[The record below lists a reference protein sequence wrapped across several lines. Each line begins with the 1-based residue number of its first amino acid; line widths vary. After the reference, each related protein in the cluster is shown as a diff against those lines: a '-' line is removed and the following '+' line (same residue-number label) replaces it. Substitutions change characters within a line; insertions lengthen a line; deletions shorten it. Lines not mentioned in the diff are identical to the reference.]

1 MASWKDRLRPA
12 SFRGIAFFID
22 SSQYTGGRRVAFHE
36 FPDRDNPFPE
46 DLGKVGQTFRVEGHI
61 LGDTYF
67 DTKQQLLEAA
77 NKEGPGEL
85 VHPYYGTL
93 LVQCGAFSID
103 EDNREGRIAKISFQF
118 YEAGD
123 NRYPKEVDD
132 KQFVLEE
139 KNLSAL
145 DKSKAEFDR
154 RFSIAK
160 LPGFAVDTARK
171 SIADAATA
179 FENATKGVQTQ
190 AKEIADLAFAI
201 RNLRAETN
209 DLLQSPAN
217 LSQRLLDSFSLLE
230 DACSVPRGKF
240 AAAQTF
246 VAFGSGDTPIP
257 TTTPIRQKQNE
268 NKRVFDD
275 LMKRAS
281 TIQAVSAA
289 STIEFESVNEASQTR
304 DTLRDQIDE
313 ILLTC
318 EDDDVFQAFQDVKAQ
333 LARVL
338 PDADSDLPN
347 VQEVKTQDTNPS
359 LVIAY
364 DLFEVPEAEE
374 DLINRNKIA
383 HPGFVLGGSTLEVI
397 DVRKSS

>member
-246 VAFGSGDTPIP
+246 VAFGSGDAPIP
-257 TTTPIRQKQNE
+257 TTTPIRQKQDE

-304 DTLRDQIDE
+304 DTLRDQIDD

>member
-171 SIADAATA
+171 SVADAATA

-246 VAFGSGDTPIP
+246 VAFGSGDAPIP
-257 TTTPIRQKQNE
+257 TTTPIRQKQDE

-304 DTLRDQIDE
+304 DTLRDQIDD

>member
-36 FPDRDNPFPE
+36 FPDRDNPYAE

-67 DTKQQLLEAA
+67 DLKQQLLNAA
-77 NKEGPGEL
+77 NQEGPGEL

-103 EDNREGRIAKISFQF
+103 EENREGRIAKISFQF

-123 NRYPKEVDD
+123 NRYPKQVDD

-139 KNLSAL
+139 KSLSAL
-145 DKSKAEFDR
+145 EKSKAEFDR

-171 SIADAATA
+171 SVGAAADAY
-179 FENATKGVQTQ
+179 ENATKGLRTQ
-190 AKEIADLAFAI
+190 AKEIADLAFAV

-209 DLLQSPAN
+209 DLLQSPAK

-230 DACSVPRGKF
+230 AAVGVPRGQF
-240 AAAQTF
+240 AAAQTIF
-246 VAFGSGDTPIP
+246 AFGAGDPTIQ
-257 TTTPIRQKQNE
+257 TTTPIRTKQDE
-268 NKRVFDD
+268 NKRVFDN
-275 LMKRAS
+275 LMVRAA
-281 TIQAVSAA
+281 TVQAVNA
-289 STIEFESVNEASQTR
+289 SSLVEYESVEEASVTR
-304 DTLRDQIDE
+304 DLLRDKIDE

-333 LARVL
+333 LAKIL
-338 PDADSDLPN
+338 PDSDSDLPN
-347 VQEVKTQDTNPS
+347 VQEVTIPDTNPS

-364 DLFEVPEAEE
+364 DLFEVPEAED
-374 DLINRNKIA
+374 DLIVRNKIQ

>member
-36 FPDRDNPFPE
+36 FPDRDNPFAE

-67 DTKQQLLEAA
+67 DTKKSLLDAA
-77 NKEGPGEL
+77 NQEGPGEL

-139 KNLSAL
+139 KTLSAL

-171 SIADAATA
+171 SVADAANF
-179 FENATKGVQTQ
+179 FENATKGLQTQ

-209 DLLQSPAN
+209 DLLQSPAE
-217 LSQRLLDSFSLLE
+217 LSQRLADSFSLLE
-230 DACSVPRGKF
+230 AALGLPKDKLKGAQVF
-240 AAAQTF
+240 AG
-246 VAFGSGDTPIP
+246 FGSGDAAIP
-257 TTTPIRQKQNE
+257 TTTPIRQKQDE

-275 LMKRAS
+275 FMKR
-281 TIQAVSAA
+281 TGTVQAVNAA
-289 STIEFESVNEASQTR
+289 SVVEFESVDEASEIR
-304 DTLRDQIDE
+304 DTLRDQIDD
-313 ILLTC
+313 ILLTA

-338 PDADSDLPN
+338 PDADADLPN
-347 VQEVKTQDTNPS
+347 VQTITVQDTNPS
-359 LVIAY
+359 LVVAY